1 METPD
6 KWVVLKITNKDEQ
19 PIYKVFASWYD
30 AWKMNSGIQAAMEND
45 NVFRFIGYSG
55 SCYDCHKKGYGTTAY
70 GSMVLNGIIKKAT
83 EVGTEI
89 EVMEENTNWIN
100 LI

>member
-1 METPD
+1 
-6 KWVVLKITNKDEQ
+6 
-19 PIYKVFASWYD
+19 
-30 AWKMNSGIQAAMEND
+30 MEND

-55 SCYDCHKKGYGTTAY
+55 SCYDCHKKVYGTTAY
-70 GSMVLNGIIKKAT
+70 GSMVLNSIIKKST